1 MGLLKINYQA
11 RMKVIIVTGASR
23 GIGAAT
29 VDRLCSTPEVVVVGV
44 ARAETKLQELK
55 ARHGKKFDYVVGD
68 VTDERVVQ
76 AVIDKVSSGY
86 GRLDAVVANA
96 GVAGHERIEDAD
108 IKEWRRLFEI
118 NLFSVVNL
126 ASKALPLL
134 RKSQGAFLV
143 VSSMLSQMG
152 VPAVATYA
160 SSKIALNHFAMIL
173 AMEEPEIRTI
183 ALDPGVAQTDMLTD
197 GLNAAD
203 QAAGTQDNAAREM
216 MRHVRVASPDEPGT
230 VLAALAAKGIPEELN
245 GKFVVYDSEE
255 LAAYTKL

>member
-1 MGLLKINYQA
+1 
-11 RMKVIIVTGASR
+11 MKVIIVTGASR

-29 VDRLCSTPEVVVVGV
+29 VDRLCSTPDVVVVGV

-76 AVIDKVSSGY
+76 AVIDKVSSEY

-96 GVAGHERIEDAD
+96 GVSYQQRIAEAD

-134 RKSQGAFLV
+134 RKSQGAFIAV
-143 VSSMLSQMG
+143 TSGLSQMG
-152 VPAVATYA
+152 HPALAAYA
-160 SSKIALNHFAMIL
+160 SSKIALNHFALIL
-173 AMEEPEIRTI
+173 AMEETEIRSL
-183 ALDPGVAQTDMLTD
+183 ALDPGLVQTDMTAAALV
-197 GLNAAD
+197 AAD
-203 QAAGTQDNAAREM
+203 KAAGTQDNSVRELTKQIRM
-216 MRHVRVASPDEPGT
+216 VSPEEPGT

-245 GKFVVYDSEE
+245 GKYVTFDSEK